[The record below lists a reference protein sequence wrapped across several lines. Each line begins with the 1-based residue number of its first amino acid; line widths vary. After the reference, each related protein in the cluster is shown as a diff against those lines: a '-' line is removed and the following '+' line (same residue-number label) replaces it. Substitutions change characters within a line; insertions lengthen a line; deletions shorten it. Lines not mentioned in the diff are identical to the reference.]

1 MKMNNY
7 SFVVFSIFLVL
18 LHVSCISCAE
28 RQVYIVYL
36 GEHSGTKTFQEIED
50 IHHSYLQSVKGS
62 KEEAKKCIIY
72 SYKNVINGFSAL
84 LYPEEAEM
92 IADMDGVISVFRSHP
107 RNNRL
112 HTTRSWDFINLLEAD
127 WDPTQVNG
135 EGFLTSAGYG
145 KDVIVGV
152 LDSGVWPE
160 SASFSDEGMDPV
172 PASWNG
178 TCVEGVAFNSSHCNR
193 KLIGARYYLKGYEA
207 NFGPINQ
214 TNDLPSPRDIY
225 GHGTHTSSTI
235 GGRRVDNAAAV
246 GGFGNGTA
254 SGGAPLVRLAI
265 YKVCWLVPGQI
276 PAEGNTCLDDD
287 VLAAFDDA
295 IADGVQVISA
305 SLGKSVAVPY
315 YEDGVAIGALHAA
328 KRDIVVVC
336 SAGNSGPS
344 TSTVTNVAPWIL
356 TVGASSIDRVFSSP
370 LVIGNGMVLEG
381 QSVTP
386 FQKGTYPLVYAGDVE
401 IPGTTTD
408 TSTGLCGNGT
418 LSPSLVKGRAVF
430 CWRGDTLA
438 TLEVQRAGGVA
449 TVLGNSFDG
458 IGVIGRPYL
467 IPGTVILSNETAGLL
482 NYTESQ
488 LNPSATLIPART
500 LIGTAPAPFVAS
512 FSSRGP
518 NLIEPNI
525 LKPDIT
531 APGLNILAAWSEA
544 ASPLNVPSD
553 NRVAKFQIDSGT
565 SMSCPHVSAAAALL
579 KAIHPDWSSAAIRS
593 ALMTTA
599 KVTNNLGNEITDSL
613 GDPASPFDY
622 GSGHIQPSK
631 AVDPGLVYDA
641 SYTDYLL
648 FLCNNRS
655 NTFDRDFTCPQDV
668 PSPSNLNYPSLAI
681 SNLINIGS
689 LSVTRSVTNV
699 GTQNS
704 SYSLILN
711 TPPGYVIEISPQT
724 LNFSSLG
731 EKQSFSI
738 TVTAGTNASE
748 FAYAYGSYSWS
759 DGIHLVTSPIML
771 SLA

>member
-1 MKMNNY
+1 MKTNNY
-7 SFVVFSIFLVL
+7 LFVAFSILV

-28 RQVYIVYL
+28 RQVYVVYL

-50 IHHSYLQSVKGS
+50 IHHSYLHAVKGS

-84 LYPEEAEM
+84 LSPEEGDM
-92 IADMDGVISVFRSHP
+92 LSGMDGVISVFRSHP

-112 HTTRSWDFINLLEAD
+112 HTTRSWDFINLLEAN
-127 WDPTQVNG
+127 WDPTRVNG
-135 EGFLTSAGYG
+135 EQFLRTAGYG

-172 PASWNG
+172 PATWNG
-178 TCVEGVAFNSSHCNR
+178 TCEEGVAFNSSNCNR

-207 NFGPINQ
+207 IYGPLDP
-214 TNDLPSPRDIY
+214 TTDLKSPRDIY
-225 GHGTHTSSTI
+225 GHGTHTASTI
-235 GGRRVDNAAAV
+235 GGRRVDNAAAI
-246 GGFGNGTA
+246 GGVGNGTA
-254 SGGAPLVRLAI
+254 FGGAPLVRLAI
-265 YKVCWLVPGQI
+265 YKVCWLVPNQI
-276 PAEGNTCLDDD
+276 PAEGNTCLDSDI
-287 VLAAFDDA
+287 LAAFDDA

-305 SLGKSVAVPY
+305 SLGRSRAVPY

-336 SAGNSGPS
+336 SAGNNGPAA
-344 TSTVTNVAPWIL
+344 STVTNVAPWII

-370 LVIGNGMVLEG
+370 VVLGNNVVLEG
-381 QSVTP
+381 QSITP

-401 IPGTTTD
+401 IPGSTTD
-408 TSTGLCGNGT
+408 TTTGLCGNGT
-418 LSPSLVKGRAVF
+418 LSPSLVQGKAVF
-430 CWRGDTLA
+430 CWRGDTSEA
-438 TLEVQRAGGVA
+438 LEVQRAGGIA
-449 TVLGNSFDG
+449 TVLGNSYDG
-458 IGVIGRPYL
+458 IGVVGRPYL
-467 IPGTVILSNETAGLL
+467 IPGTVILSNETYGLL
-482 NYTESQ
+482 NYTETDQ
-488 LNPSATLIPART
+488 APSATLIPTRT
-500 LIGTAPAPFVAS
+500 LIGTVPAPFMAP

-531 APGLNILAAWSEA
+531 APGLNILAAWTEA

-553 NRVAKFQIDSGT
+553 NRVVKFQIDSGT

-599 KVTNNLGNEITDSL
+599 KLTNNAGNQITDPLGN
-613 GDPASPFDY
+613 PATPFDY
-622 GSGHIQPSK
+622 GAGHIQPSK
-631 AVDPGLVYDA
+631 AADPGLVYDA

-655 NTFDRDFTCPQDV
+655 NILDPSFTCPDDV
-668 PSPSNLNYPSLAI
+668 PSPSNLNYPSLSI
-681 SNLINIGS
+681 YGLTGS

-699 GTQNS
+699 GMQNS
-704 SYSLILN
+704 LYSVTLDP
-711 TPPGYVIEISPQT
+711 PPGYEVEISPQT
-724 LNFSSLG
+724 LKFSSLG
-731 EKQSFSI
+731 EKQTFTI
-738 TVTAGTNASE
+738 KVTAGTNATE
-748 FAYAYGSYSWS
+748 FAYSYGWYSWS
-759 DGIHLVTSPIML
+759 DGIHLVTSPILML
-771 SLA
+771 STLA